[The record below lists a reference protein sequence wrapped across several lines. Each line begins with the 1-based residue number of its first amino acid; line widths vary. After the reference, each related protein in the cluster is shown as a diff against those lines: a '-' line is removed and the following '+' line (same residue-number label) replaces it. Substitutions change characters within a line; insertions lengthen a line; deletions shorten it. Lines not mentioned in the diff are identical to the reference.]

1 MSSPFPGMDPYLEGY
16 LWPDVHHRL
25 ATEISDQLT
34 PHLKPRYVARIEI
47 QVVQDES
54 PNAEIGIMYPDVEI
68 VTASGNLGLPL
79 PTMPM
84 PAEGGVALAQ
94 APAVV
99 SAPLTIPLSKPSVR
113 LKTVEIRDTAQNK
126 LITSIELLSP
136 VNKREPGLTK
146 YRNKRQR
153 LIKAGIHLLEIDL
166 LRRGKR
172 AFTHP
177 RIPKVTY
184 QVTLTRSQA
193 NTANVWPIKLQDRLP
208 VVLVPLREPDPDLL
222 LDLGVV
228 LKNIYDKAAYDFSI
242 DYTMPPP
249 APSLTEEQERWLEG
263 IVSRK
268 K

>member
-16 LWPDVHHRL
+16 LWPDVHHSL
-25 ATEISDQLT
+25 ATEIRKQLI
-34 PHLKPRYVARIEI
+34 PRLRPPYVARIEI

-68 VTASGNLGLPL
+68 VTASRHASLPL
-79 PTMPM
+79 PPMM
-84 PAEGGVALAQ
+84 PAGGGVAVAE
-94 APAVV
+94 APSFVTM
-99 SAPLTIPLSKPSVR
+99 PLTIPLSKPRVR

-146 YRNKRQR
+146 YRDKRKR
-153 LIKAGIHLLEIDL
+153 LIKAGLHFLEIDF

-172 AFTHP
+172 PFTHP

-184 QVTLTRSQA
+184 QITLTRSKA
-193 NTANVWPIKLQDRLP
+193 NVASVWPIKLEEKLP
-208 VVLVPLREPDPDLL
+208 AVPVPLRAPDPDVL
-222 LDLGVV
+222 LDLGAV
-228 LKNIYDKAAYDFSI
+228 LKNIYDEAPYELSI

-249 APSLTEEQERWLEG
+249 PPSLTEEQEKWLAG
-263 IVSRK
+263 IVSG
-268 K
+268 